1 MMKEN
6 SIKLKKASYQYQ
18 LKTDGQLTENLLNY
32 IQERIKAN
40 KKEIQ
45 ELLKI
50 KKETISYED
59 LERAI
64 QTEIQQDIPY
74 KEYQNLSINQDN
86 FLSMSLLMPIGTIAV
101 EVFETVEVVKYF
113 IKAIKSRN
121 AIAISDVEYDEQSV
135 KFLILVIIKEALK
148 KFNIDEN
155 LIMILPFEEC
165 FYQYFD
171 KVIYTYDKQGKKLAV
186 KQSEIKNKTDKKYIY
201 IENKKL
207 KEIALR
213 DNAPIETQRI
223 EGTLEEVI
231 QKINEEFSLACAIY
245 TENQEI
251 AYQFLKLVHSQN
263 VLINTSLQNI
273 KETKLLPDE
282 LYEYKNI
289 ILPIPI
295 KEKSK
300 EEVLKKEKLIQ
311 DKEQEMLLKIVNKGI
326 LDKIKEFL
334 KRMWMK

>member
-40 KKEIQ
+40 KKEVQ

-207 KEIALR
+207 EEIALR

>member
-1 MMKEN
+1 MKEN

-86 FLSMSLLMPIGTIAV
+86 FLSTSLLMPIGTIAV

-201 IENKKL
+201 VQNKKL
-207 KEIALR
+207 EEIALR

>member
-86 FLSMSLLMPIGTIAV
+86 FLSTSLLMPIGTIAV

-201 IENKKL
+201 VQNKKL
-207 KEIALR
+207 EEIALR